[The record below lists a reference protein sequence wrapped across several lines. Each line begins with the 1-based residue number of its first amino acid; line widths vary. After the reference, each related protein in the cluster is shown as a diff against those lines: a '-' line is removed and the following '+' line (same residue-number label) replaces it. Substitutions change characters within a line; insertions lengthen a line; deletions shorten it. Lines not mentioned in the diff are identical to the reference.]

1 MDEEYLKEN
10 KLRDLTEEESNEEL
24 LLSINFTKKMLDE
37 SHTNFEFAERG
48 LIDYYSYNI
57 KAYQAKL
64 DYLIKLAKSRGLEVD
79 LETKNR
85 LNLFQKVS

>member
-1 MDEEYLKEN
+1 MNHIQILNLQKD
-10 KLRDLTEEESNEEL
+10 
-24 LLSINFTKKMLDE
+24 
-37 SHTNFEFAERG
+37 G

-64 DYLIKLAKSRGLEVD
+64 DYLIKIAKSRGLEVD
-79 LETKNR
+79 FETKNR